1 MHSVEYM
8 KGSIQEWFADASDPV
23 EVART
28 YAAICTETEKQLEY
42 MMEQQMSEYE
52 D

>member
-1 MHSVEYM
+1 MFSVENM
-8 KGSIQEWFADASDPV
+8 KGSIREWFADASDPV

-42 MMEQQMSEYE
+42 AMEQLIDESE
-52 D
+52 